1 MLADPIKSIR
11 HPRVLVVEDE
21 ARLRELLADVIPDM
35 GFAAAQARTAEEAV
49 RVMEADPREILL
61 LDLRLPGMS
70 GLDLFRLV
78 RARWPAS
85 QVIILTAHGDLEAA
99 RAAIRL
105 DVVDFLPKPCRLD
118 DIEAALG
125 RARTKLLAAV
135 APPGRG
141 MVRIAA
147 GNAPGP
153 AAPTLAEVE
162 RRQILDALRRNGGNR
177 TRAAH
182 ELGISRRKLHYR
194 LREYGRSDEGA
205 AGDTPH
211 GVGD

>member
-1 MLADPIKSIR
+1 MLADPINSIR

-49 RVMEADPREILL
+49 RVMEADPQEILL

-70 GLDLFRLV
+70 GLDFFKLV
-78 RARWPAS
+78 RERWPTS

-141 MVRIAA
+141 RVRIAA
-147 GNAPGP
+147 GEAGGG
-153 AAPTLAEVE
+153 AISTLAEIE
-162 RRQILDALRRNGGNR
+162 RRQIIDALRRNGGNR
-177 TRAAH
+177 TKAARA
-182 ELGISRRKLHYR
+182 LGISRRKLHYR
-194 LREYGRSDEGA
+194 LLEYAR
-205 AGDTPH
+205 TPGGTAD
-211 GVGD
+211 GVP